1 MPNKYPERKGYK
13 VPKQKHRVRNW
24 KEYNI
29 ALANRGRIDI
39 WMHDEAINNWY
50 EEDIENSGDGAP
62 RKYTDFAIMMCHE
75 IRLVYKLNFPYFCTI
90 LVR

>member
-50 EEDIENSGDGAP
+50 SSPDIL
-62 RKYTDFAIMMCHE
+62 RKIIKYHI
-75 IRLVYKLNFPYFCTI
+75 
-90 LVR
+90 

>member
-24 KEYNI
+24 KEYNQ

-39 WMHDEAINNWY
+39 WMH
-50 EEDIENSGDGAP
+50 EDA
-62 RKYTDFAIMMCHE
+62 
-75 IRLVYKLNFPYFCTI
+75 
-90 LVR
+90 